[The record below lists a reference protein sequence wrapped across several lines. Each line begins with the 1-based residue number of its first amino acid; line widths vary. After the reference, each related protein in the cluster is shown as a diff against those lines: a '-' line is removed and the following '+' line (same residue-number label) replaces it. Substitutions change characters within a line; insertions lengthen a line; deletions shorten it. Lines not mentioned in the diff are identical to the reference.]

1 MAGENTKE
9 FLLAAEVVKKLKTK
23 PSQEEL
29 LTIYGFYKQAVF
41 GDNNNGEPGWLDFE
55 GKKKHS
61 EWLKHKGMANYDA
74 EVNYITEVNSLI
86 QKYGINS

>member
-1 MAGENTKE
+1 MAEENSKE
-9 FLLAAEVVKKLKTK
+9 FLTAADVVKKLKTK

-29 LTIYGFYKQAVF
+29 LIIYGFYKQAVF
-41 GDNNNGEPGWLDFE
+41 GDNNNSEPGWLDFE

-61 EWLKHKGMANYDA
+61 EWLKHKGMTKYDA

-86 QKYGINS
+86 QKYGISS